1 MSCQISFED
10 QKLKIIVDGMF
21 THRVWQAIDGFAVDL
36 AEVKSVEV
44 DFSKTVFVDSGGIGC
59 LMLLKD
65 KVGDDINVS
74 LTNTNRDVHKIIT
87 TANLA
92 EIFTV
97 A

>member
-1 MSCQISFED
+1 MPCKINFEN

-21 THRVWQAIDGFAVDL
+21 THRVWQPIDDFVVDL

-65 KVGDDINVS
+65 KVGDNIEIS

-97 A
+97 V

>member
-1 MSCQISFED
+1 LKIKN

-21 THRVWQAIDGFAVDL
+21 THRVWQPIDNFEVDL
-36 AEVKSVEV
+36 AEINSVEV

-65 KVGDDINVS
+65 KVGENIEIS